1 MADESLKKKTIAGFI
16 WVFAQRTGSKM
27 VSFLVSII
35 LARILLP
42 EECGILSLVVVFI
55 DLCDV
60 FVESGFGKALIQKKD
75 ADDLDFSTVFC
86 FSLFIALS
94 LFGVMLLAAPYIAAF
109 YDMPQLTAITR
120 VMSLRVIL
128 GAFNTVQRAEVSR
141 NMQFKKFFYAT
152 FSGTVISAAVGI
164 GMACMGFGVW
174 SLVGQY
180 LANSFLETFLLFLQV
195 KWRPRLRFSYARM
208 KPLFSFGVKL
218 LAASMINTLY
228 TNFRSLYVGKLYTAT
243 DLAYYSRGKQF
254 PNLLMANVTLS
265 LSHALFPAISSR
277 QEDVNEVKGMTR
289 RAIQISAF
297 VMFPM
302 MVGLAAIAE
311 PLVLFLLTEKWLPCV
326 PFLQILSISYALE
339 HVQTANEQAINAR
352 GRSDV
357 ILKLNTV
364 KKTVGIALILLF
376 TRISVIAMVLAGV
389 AAAFIGVLLNCY
401 VNKKCLL
408 YGYREQMADILPY
421 VLISTL
427 MFLSVR
433 AVSLLSLPTI
443 LELIVMLLAGVGSY
457 IGFAALLRVDGF
469 FYVLNLVKNIL
480 HRKKK

>member
-1 MADESLKKKTIAGFI
+1 MADESLKKKTMAGFI
-16 WVFAQRTGSKM
+16 WVFAQRIGSKM
-27 VSFLVSII
+27 VSFLVSIA
-35 LARILLP
+35 LGRILLP

-86 FSLFIALS
+86 FSLFVALS
-94 LFGVMLLAAPYIAAF
+94 LFGIMQLAAPYIAAF

-120 VMSLRVIL
+120 VMSLRIIL

-152 FSGTVISAAVGI
+152 FSGTMISAAVGI

-180 LANSFLETFLLFLQV
+180 LTNSFLETFLLFLQV
-195 KWRPRLRFSYARM
+195 KWRPRFRFSYTRM

-218 LAASMINTLY
+218 LAASMLDTLY
-228 TNFRSLYVGKLYTAT
+228 ANFRSLYVGKLYTAT

-265 LSHALFPAISSR
+265 LSHALFPAISSC
-277 QEDVNEVKGMTR
+277 QEDVNAVKGMTR
-289 RAIQISAF
+289 RTIKISAF

-302 MVGLAAIAE
+302 MVGLAAVAE

-339 HVQTANEQAINAR
+339 QVQIADEQAIGAR

-357 ILKLNTV
+357 ILKLNAV

-376 TRISVIAMVLAGV
+376 TRISVIAMALAGV

-401 VNKKCLL
+401 VSKKYLF
-408 YGYREQMADILPY
+408 YGYREQLADILPC
-421 VLISTL
+421 VLMSAL

-433 AVSLLSLPTI
+433 AVALLSLPTI
-443 LELIVMLLAGVGSY
+443 LELVVMLLVGVSVY
-457 IGFAALLRVDGF
+457 ILLSWILRDDSFLYILRIFKKVF
-469 FYVLNLVKNIL
+469 FQ
-480 HRKKK
+480 KK